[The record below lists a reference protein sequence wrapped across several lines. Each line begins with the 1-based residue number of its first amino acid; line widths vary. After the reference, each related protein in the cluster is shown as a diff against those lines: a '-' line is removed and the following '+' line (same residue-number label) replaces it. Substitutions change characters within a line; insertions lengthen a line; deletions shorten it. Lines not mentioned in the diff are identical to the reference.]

1 VSLRGHQAPAQP
13 QRDRQFNRALHTIV
27 VARLRDD
34 SQTRAYAARHRAE
47 GKSARDI
54 RRCLKRVV
62 ARQLFKLLERCD
74 RAAVELAN
82 PS

>member
-1 VSLRGHQAPAQP
+1 MAASLSLRGHQAPAQP

-34 SQTRAYAARHRAE
+34 SQIRAYAARRRAE

-54 RRCLKRVV
+54 RRCLKRWSP
-62 ARQLFKLLERCD
+62 ASCSSCWN
-74 RAAVELAN
+74 AATVRPWN
-82 PS
+82 